1 MKPVRTTQTDSPI
14 RVALTVSFLSLA
26 ACTGAALYS
35 IVAAPAQGSTISTL
49 FPTALSLF
57 PVVGLVAA
65 VAFTQLLKRRR
76 VPQLQAIAVDR
87 S

>member
-1 MKPVRTTQTDSPI
+1 MKPGRSNQNLRPAIV
-14 RVALTVSFLSLA
+14 LSLLSLLACA
-26 ACTGAALYS
+26 AAALYS
-35 IVAAPAQGSTISTL
+35 ITTARPQGSPVFAL

-57 PVVGLVAA
+57 PVVGVFAA

-76 VPQLQAIAVDR
+76 VLQLKAIGIDR

>member
-1 MKPVRTTQTDSPI
+1 MKPGRSHKSLLAAAIV
-14 RVALTVSFLSLA
+14 LSLLSLLFCA
-26 ACTGAALYS
+26 GAALYS
-35 IVAAPAQGSTISTL
+35 IAAPHPHGSSMSTL

-76 VPQLQAIAVDR
+76 VLQLKAIGIER

>member
-1 MKPVRTTQTDSPI
+1 MKPARTTQTDSPL
-14 RVALTVSFLSLA
+14 RAALIVSFLSLA
-26 ACTGAALYS
+26 ACAGAALYS
-35 IVAAPAQGSTISTL
+35 IVAAPAQGSAISTL

-76 VPQLQAIAVDR
+76 VPQLQAVAVDR
-87 S
+87 G

>member
-1 MKPVRTTQTDSPI
+1 MKAARSNKTLLGAIV
-14 RVALTVSFLSLA
+14 VSLLSLL
-26 ACTGAALYS
+26 ACAGAALYS
-35 IVAAPAQGSTISTL
+35 IAAAHSQGSPMSTL

-76 VPQLQAIAVDR
+76 VLQLKAIGVDR

>member
-1 MKPVRTTQTDSPI
+1 MKPDRSPKTLLAA
-14 RVALTVSFLSLA
+14 VGLSLL
-26 ACTGAALYS
+26 ALLGCAGIALFS
-35 IVAAPAQGSTISTL
+35 IVAHPLGNPIIPL

-65 VAFTQLLKRRR
+65 FMSTQLLKRRR
-76 VPQLQAIAVDR
+76 VLQLKAIRVER